1 MKIKRIL
8 FISVIIG
15 IVILLFLIVL
25 NVGKKKNYNVKQTN
39 DVIEE
44 SIDNTKNE
52 NDNSINDKKNYKVN
66 NSESIRNDYVKDNS
80 KLESEKNEKN
90 YTDIIITDDDR
101 VLIKDT
107 YYYQSNWM
115 VEEVVISEEKEN
127 LSFFEKIDGKKAKV
141 TKKTKIAYKWLT
153 DINDENSYIKN
164 SFVLLPK
171 ATGSDIAYKYY
182 FDSSGYLITD
192 NISKDYTVLDKLGR
206 EIDTELKPVEYY
218 IGNKDYSIEHV
229 EKPYD
234 SKDDVYYGNMDRSN
248 NSTPSQIII
257 TEGVVFRNKL
267 EKIFKTLIDRDMTK
281 YIVGGSGYQTNVKG
295 NTFKNGQWKQA
306 LMLRSNGSY
315 ITFENH
321 INNFNKV
328 TGKIAME
335 STSSSNRE
343 TSCRLVVYDKVE
355 YDKGNLDE
363 YLYYNDEF
371 NYTEQ
376 KAISFTFDR
385 SIKNIVF
392 VLYVDGKYKNRSVYF
407 KDLRFGFSKSAYRE
421 ELIRKAE
428 DKAEIDYLKS
438 LGLYVEDDSY
448 FDIID
453 EDGEIFDEID
463 EELEDIE
470 DFFDSNKYY
479 NELMDRKSGPSFD
492 KELKKLSERRVGP
505 YYDIVGTKSEI
516 KNKNRK
522 SKIIHIE

>member
-1 MKIKRIL
+1 MKIK
-8 FISVIIG
+8 VAII
-15 IVILLFLIVL
+15 VFLYMILLIITMIIVKSCD
-25 NVGKKKNYNVKQTN
+25 NKAE
-39 DVIEE
+39 VIKTQNQETTTLKRSVDLKTE
-44 SIDNTKNE
+44 SK
-52 NDNSINDKKNYKVN
+52 
-66 NSESIRNDYVKDNS
+66 
-80 KLESEKNEKN
+80 KLESESKSKRIDESKK
-90 YTDIIITDDDR
+90 IIVSED
-101 VLIKDT
+101 KDYNLYESKT
-107 YYYQSNWM
+107 VIDNLNSSYYYQPNWLT
-115 VEEVVISEEKEN
+115 EEIVVSEEKEK
-127 LSFFEKIDGKKAKV
+127 LSFFEKIDGKVAKINR
-141 TKKTKIAYKWLT
+141 TTKIIHKWLT
-153 DINDENSYIKN
+153 DINDEDSYVKN
-164 SFVLLPK
+164 SFVLVPI

-182 FDSSGYLITD
+182 FDKNGYLITD
-192 NISKDYTVLDKLGR
+192 NFSIDYTVLDNIGR
-206 EIDTELKPVEYY
+206 EIDAELKPVEYY
-218 IGNKDYSIEHV
+218 IGSKDYSIEHI
-229 EKPYD
+229 EKVVD
-234 SKDDVYYGNMDRSN
+234 SKEDVYYGNRNRSI

-267 EKIFKTLIDRDMTK
+267 EKIFNTLIDRDMTK
-281 YIVGGSGYQTNVKG
+281 YIAGGGGYQSNTKG
-295 NTFKNGQWKQA
+295 KIYTKTLWKKA
-306 LMLRSNGSY
+306 LKIRGNGSY
-315 ITFENH
+315 IVFENH

-328 TGKIAME
+328 TGRIAME
-335 STSSSNRE
+335 STISSDRG
-343 TSCRLVVYDKVE
+343 TSCRLIVYDKIE

-376 KAISFTFDR
+376 KTISFTFDR

-407 KDLRFGFSKSAYRE
+407 KDLNFGFSKSVYRE